1 MRHSR
6 FVLLFIS
13 LILLSSCGNSQPT
26 PPSLSTAPTAPT
38 EAQPLETGAV
48 EGDGSESGISEL
60 EALVPTVANIVPTRT
75 TIPTATPGP
84 VIEGVEELLQE
95 TGLSGKTLLWLKY
108 ADWINLGISLLY
120 VLIAYLIGTWLIR
133 WLLPRLVR
141 RTQTVLDDRLLQTS
155 GSELRWLAV
164 VVILGFSTNR
174 LNFVSADV
182 KTQLA
187 DIYFFLALGL
197 VTLMLWR
204 LINLAAQQAR
214 DRADKAGRREEA
226 ESLITLSMWA
236 LRLIVIVFAVSLV
249 LTYFGVNI
257 TGFAV
262 FLGIVGLAL
271 SLASRDILADTI
283 SGAIILIDRPYRIG
297 DRIDLP
303 GIDSWGNVVD
313 IGMRST
319 KILTLNNRMMIV
331 PNSQIGK
338 DQIVNYSYPDP
349 SYYDTLKIG
358 VAYDNDVEHVG
369 QLLVDTVRSVD
380 GVQSERGIDALLVEF
395 VENQMVF
402 QVGWWLQ
409 TYEDLSPVHDRVSR
423 AVIQA
428 LKEAG
433 IVLPYT
439 KGSVSVEGNS
449 RE

>member
-1 MRHSR
+1 M
-6 FVLLFIS
+6 
-13 LILLSSCGNSQPT
+13 
-26 PPSLSTAPTAPT
+26 PPEPTAV
-38 EAQPLETGAV
+38 QPLETGTV
-48 EGDGSESGISEL
+48 EDAGSESGVSEL

-75 TIPTATPGP
+75 PVPTATPGP
-84 VIEGVEELLQE
+84 VIKGVEELLQE

-108 ADWINLGISLLY
+108 EDWINLGISLLY

-141 RTQTVLDDRLLQTS
+141 RTQTILDDRLLQTS
-155 GSELRWLAV
+155 GSELRWLVV
-164 VVILGFSTNR
+164 VVILGFATNR
-174 LNFVSADV
+174 LSFVSADV
-182 KTQLA
+182 KTRLA

-197 VTLMLWR
+197 TTLMLWR

-226 ESLITLSMWA
+226 ESLIMLSMWA
-236 LRLIVIVFAVSLV
+236 LRLLVIVFAVSLV
-249 LTYFGVNI
+249 LTYFGINI
-257 TGFAV
+257 TGLAV
-262 FLGIVGLAL
+262 FLGIVGVAL

-349 SYYDTLKIG
+349 SYYDTLRIG
-358 VAYDNDVEHVG
+358 VAYDNDVEYVG
-369 QLLVDTVRSVD
+369 QLLVDTARSVD
-380 GVQSERGIDALLVEF
+380 GVQNERGIDALLVEF
-395 VENQMVF
+395 AENQMVF

-423 AVIQA
+423 AVVQA
-428 LKEAG
+428 LKETG

-439 KGSVSVEGNS
+439 KGSVSVEGNPG
-449 RE
+449 E